1 MKNKRRLM
9 LVLFYITLVG
19 FVYFTSSTLSKYLTT
34 NSTEGNFTIG
44 EKLYF
49 DYTRGDLFRG
59 DQLIIGVPI
68 EEQVFDKD
76 TGVLIETKRRIET
89 MNVAPG
95 DVLKYHF
102 TVSNVNEDK
111 SEVNSVP
118 AVFHVSATAILSMP
132 VKQSN
137 YTFKCT
143 ILYAPVNVETGV
155 IGTFTDLPQDM
166 NLSLPKY
173 EQTTASELKYA
184 FQVYVILDDQVT
196 ATSKDD
202 YVGATL
208 SIYLF
213 IDAANV

>member
-34 NSTEGNFTIG
+34 NSTEGNFTVG

-68 EEQVFDKD
+68 EEEVYEN
-76 TGVLIETKRRIET
+76 GILVETKRRIET

-102 TVSNVNEDK
+102 TVSNVNEGK
-111 SEVNSVP
+111 TEFNSVP
-118 AVFHVSATAILSMP
+118 AVFHVTATAILSMP
-132 VKQSN
+132 VKQST

-155 IGTFTDLPQDM
+155 VGTYTDLPQDM
-166 NLSLPKY
+166 DLSLPKY
-173 EQTTASELKYA
+173 EQTAATELKYA

-202 YVGATL
+202 YIGATL